1 MDIDLMA
8 QIEVFMVC
16 TERLV
21 CTSYVLFAIIATIA
35 KQMYDQGNKTNM
47 RLKALGKERNS

>member
-8 QIEVFMVC
+8 QIEVCMVC